1 MKNYSSIIIG
11 LAIIIGFTILGSFL
25 MSAFG
30 KESSNVDSNSNNN
43 EYRYELVPANEHNII
58 ILDKK
63 TGEYWNKFLP
73 SDEGPTNWEK
83 GDSPIKNSGK

>member
-1 MKNYSSIIIG
+1 MKNSSSIIIG

-25 MSAFG
+25 MFAFG
-30 KESSNVDSNSNNN
+30 KDSSNVDGNNN

-58 ILDKK
+58 IFDKK
-63 TGEYWNKFLP
+63 TGEYWRKFVP
-73 SDEGPTNWEK
+73 SDKGPTNWEK